1 MSSSFSVIKNRIKVI
16 NKIKELSKTKLNFKN
31 KSEKIEEFLSDDIKK
46 NGLLKLVSHLR
57 TCGDIPENF
66 NHDSTEEKLYSKYTD
81 CLLSECFQKFKLQS
95 KVLEERSD
103 SADVEA
109 IDDKNNYSFVADAF
123 RLSRTAKNQKDFK
136 IQAMH
141 GWKNGNNFA
150 VVVCPIYQVPNSSS
164 QIYKQSTESDVL
176 ILTYTHLIIILLT
189 IQKNEKLKANNLFY
203 KLFKL
208 IENCTVNDKSAS
220 VYWNKVNQTIINF
233 SDDLKDIYV
242 SEKPHIIDNI
252 DLLKKLSIKV
262 IDKKINMIEKYSK
275 EKAISELIKSLKF
288 DNNKNTIQSITSNNI
303 LNL

>member
-1 MSSSFSVIKNRIKVI
+1 
-16 NKIKELSKTKLNFKN
+16 
-31 KSEKIEEFLSDDIKK
+31 
-46 NGLLKLVSHLR
+46 
-57 TCGDIPENF
+57 
-66 NHDSTEEKLYSKYTD
+66 
-81 CLLSECFQKFKLQS
+81 
-95 KVLEERSD
+95 
-103 SADVEA
+103 
-109 IDDKNNYSFVADAF
+109 
-123 RLSRTAKNQKDFK
+123 
-136 IQAMH
+136 MH

-208 IENCTVNDKSAS
+208 IENCTVDDKSAS